1 MKNER
6 RTSGLSN
13 NVEDARLLPVHLTQ
27 YHPPIRRL
35 QEDFARRLTLRKML
49 NARGPRR
56 EKPKFDMDNSEPW
69 MKKPDSVSDLLE
81 ISRRIQES
89 ETLWLSR
96 FKTSST
102 D

>member
-1 MKNER
+1 MR
-6 RTSGLSN
+6 GRGIWMLFISPPG
-13 NVEDARLLPVHLTQ
+13 ARVPLVKLTQ

-35 QEDFARRLTLRKML
+35 QEEFAMRIARRKYT
-49 NARGPRR
+49 AAHGPRP
-56 EKPKFDMDNSEPW
+56 EKSKITDNSEPW
-69 MKKPDSVSDLLE
+69 LRNPDSIADYLE

-96 FKTSST
+96 LRPSST

>member
-1 MKNER
+1 MKRRN

-13 NVEDARLLPVHLTQ
+13 DAADASLFPVHLTH

-35 QEDFARRLTLRKML
+35 QEDFARRLALRKML
-49 NARGPRR
+49 NARGPRP
-56 EKPKFDMDNSEPW
+56 EKPKIDMDNSEPW
-69 MKKPDSVSDLLE
+69 MKNPNSVADFLE